1 MKKILVP
8 IFSLLYFYSSTYTH
22 ALKPNTFTNVQTLKN
37 VAYGPHPQQVMD
49 VYFPAKVLTNQT
61 PAPLMMMVHGGA
73 WKIGDK
79 NRAAVVKNKLNYW
92 NNRNW
97 IFMSINY

>member
-1 MKKILVP
+1 M
-8 IFSLLYFYSSTYTH
+8 FYSSTYTH
-22 ALKPNTFTNVQTLKN
+22 AFKPNTFTNVQTLKD

-61 PAPLMMMVHGGA
+61 PAPLTMMVHGGA

-92 NNRNW
+92 NKRNW
-97 IFMSINY
+97 IFVSINY

>member
-8 IFSLLYFYSSTYTH
+8 IFSLLCFYSSTYTH

-49 VYFPAKVLTNQT
+49 VYFPANVNGIL
-61 PAPLMMMVHGGA
+61 
-73 WKIGDK
+73 
-79 NRAAVVKNKLNYW
+79 KLPP
-92 NNRNW
+92 
-97 IFMSINY
+97 FTLQMAK